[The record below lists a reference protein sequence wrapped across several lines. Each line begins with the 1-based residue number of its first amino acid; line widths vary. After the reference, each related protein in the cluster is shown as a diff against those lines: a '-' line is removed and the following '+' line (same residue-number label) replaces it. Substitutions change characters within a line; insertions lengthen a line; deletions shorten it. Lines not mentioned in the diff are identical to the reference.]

1 MKIYCFYNYEYH
13 IFLNKVVELV
23 LNQYGSDLNISTLR
37 EIELRNINEFEIITD
52 GRTVGNG
59 KIIVT
64 SRLYDY
70 LPTLDLE
77 KLQENEDYKR
87 IRQTIHHEMGHINDM
102 AAMPNLYKYASDSG
116 NNKEQEASQFW
127 LEYLADKRSVG
138 FEGLDDDAYCKDFVN
153 NNWECT
159 MSSTTDNFDDRNYA
173 YLTKHLPYFIART
186 EDDNIRN
193 KYMYFVRNSLLKE
206 YINEADIELKKLEKI
221 YPFDDMLELNDLFHI
236 INKYY
241 HKFMSA
247 FRR

>member
-77 KLQENEDYKR
+77 KLQEN
-87 IRQTIHHEMGHINDM
+87 
-102 AAMPNLYKYASDSG
+102 
-116 NNKEQEASQFW
+116 
-127 LEYLADKRSVG
+127 
-138 FEGLDDDAYCKDFVN
+138 
-153 NNWECT
+153 
-159 MSSTTDNFDDRNYA
+159 
-173 YLTKHLPYFIART
+173 
-186 EDDNIRN
+186 
-193 KYMYFVRNSLLKE
+193 
-206 YINEADIELKKLEKI
+206 
-221 YPFDDMLELNDLFHI
+221 
-236 INKYY
+236 
-241 HKFMSA
+241 
-247 FRR
+247 